1 MKFPCRAGYVRRAAR
16 GRRRTIGMT
25 RDEAVRG
32 GVSRVA
38 CRVSRC
44 AMRDARCARIACAA
58 RPRRSPGAPARI
70 RAMIR
75 LAAVRPAPRHMRIA
89 RPCRCARAT
98 VGIPEHHVHR
108 MLAPRHR
115 TAPRRDRLLQN
126 ALSSARRPKRIGSP
140 LRIGSKGFDASRPG
154 TSRSRGAFA
163 HTDART
169 QTKQADP
176 PRRPPEPLRAARIEP
191 DRFGAP
197 AAPNIARAAR
207 VRYARDECTLIR
219 RRRVRSP
226 APSARAASPCP
237 ARAR

>member
-38 CRVSRC
+38 
-44 AMRDARCARIACAA
+44 MRDARCARIACAA

-70 RAMIR
+70 RATIR

-108 MLAPRHR
+108 MLVPRHR

-176 PRRPPEPLRAARIEP
+176 PRRPPEPLRAAR
-191 DRFGAP
+191 
-197 AAPNIARAAR
+197 
-207 VRYARDECTLIR
+207 VRYARDERTLIR

>member
-32 GVSRVA
+32 GVSRV
-38 CRVSRC
+38 

-108 MLAPRHR
+108 MLVPRHR

-176 PRRPPEPLRAARIEP
+176 PRRPPEPLRAARVEP

-197 AAPNIARAAR
+197 IARAAR
-207 VRYARDECTLIR
+207 VRYARDERTLIR